1 MDADVSSAIC
11 TDVIF
16 VSTELTTLC
25 RNALQFFLGWSI
37 GITDLHQQALLADC
51 SPMELLDD
59 VLALFAGLE
68 ARGRLVAR
76 HEHEWTGLD

>member
-25 RNALQFFLGWSI
+25 CNALQFLLGWSI
-37 GITDLHQQALLADC
+37 SITDLHQQALLADC
-51 SPMELLDD
+51 GPMELFDD

-68 ARGRLVAR
+68 ARGRSVAS
-76 HEHEWTGLD
+76 HQPEWAGLD